1 MWVVPTRHQQLIN
14 YVLTSGAGQL
24 EIYLDLEFKGA
35 TSEIMFDYVTYK
47 YVRLRDSKLGAL
59 YYILALLILI
69 YSLVEIFLR
78 KGYMQVSLVTA
89 TVTT

>member
-1 MWVVPTRHQQLIN
+1 
-14 YVLTSGAGQL
+14 
-24 EIYLDLEFKGA
+24 
-35 TSEIMFDYVTYK
+35 MFDYVTYK

-78 KGYMQVSLVTA
+78 KGYMQVFLVKA
-89 TVTT
+89 TCSV